1 MLSCPRREQSI
12 LEYNGAAILAMTGK
26 NCVGI
31 CSDSR
36 LGNQAQT
43 VATDFEKIF
52 KMGDKLMVRQDRPR
66 REQAAG
72 RRGVR
77 VLACQR
83 SLWSTPRPRPT
94 RARRLSRSFPT
105 AIELQRAQPNRLLLL
120 ILLVAFVSFAA
131 PPHCACFRQVGLPGL
146 ATDVITMKE
155 LLTFRLNLYRLREE
169 REIKPETFSAL
180 MSHILYQKRQVEARF
195 LRFRGRRS
203 FSSVLFAGSGVPT
216 HLFVVCCLRS
226 PNPVRRGLEEQPAA
240 LA

>member
-1 MLSCPRREQSI
+1 QSI

-52 KMGDKLMVRQDRPR
+52 KMGDKLMV
-66 REQAAG
+66 
-72 RRGVR
+72 
-77 VLACQR
+77 
-83 SLWSTPRPRPT
+83 
-94 RARRLSRSFPT
+94 
-105 AIELQRAQPNRLLLL
+105 
-120 ILLVAFVSFAA
+120 
-131 PPHCACFRQVGLPGL
+131 GLPGL

-180 MSHILYQKRQVEARF
+180 MSHILYQKRQAE
-195 LRFRGRRS
+195 
-203 FSSVLFAGSGVPT
+203 
-216 HLFVVCCLRS
+216 
-226 PNPVRRGLEEQPAA
+226 
-240 LA
+240 

>member
-1 MLSCPRREQSI
+1 MSI

-52 KMGDKLMVRQDRPR
+52 KMGDKLMV
-66 REQAAG
+66 
-72 RRGVR
+72 
-77 VLACQR
+77 
-83 SLWSTPRPRPT
+83 
-94 RARRLSRSFPT
+94 
-105 AIELQRAQPNRLLLL
+105 
-120 ILLVAFVSFAA
+120 
-131 PPHCACFRQVGLPGL
+131 GLPGL

-180 MSHILYQKRQVEARF
+180 LSHILYQKRFGPYFVEPI
-195 LRFRGRRS
+195 
-203 FSSVLFAGSGVPT
+203 VAGLKEDNTPFISAFDLIGAPVIT
-216 HLFVVCCLRS
+216 DDFVVGGTCTNNLYGMCESFYRPNMDKDELFETMAQCLLTSVDRD
-226 PNPVRRGLEEQPAA
+226 A
-240 LA
+240 LSGWGGVVHIITPEGIMSKTLKGRQD

>member
-1 MLSCPRREQSI
+1 MSI

-52 KMGDKLMVRQDRPR
+52 KMGDKLMV
-66 REQAAG
+66 
-72 RRGVR
+72 
-77 VLACQR
+77 
-83 SLWSTPRPRPT
+83 
-94 RARRLSRSFPT
+94 
-105 AIELQRAQPNRLLLL
+105 
-120 ILLVAFVSFAA
+120 
-131 PPHCACFRQVGLPGL
+131 GLPGL

-180 MSHILYQKRQVEARF
+180 MSHILYQKRFGPYFVEPI
-195 LRFRGRRS
+195 
-203 FSSVLFAGSGVPT
+203 VAGLKEDNTPFISAFDLIGAPVVT
-216 HLFVVCCLRS
+216 DDFVVGGTCTNNLYGMCESFYRPDMDKDELFETMAQCLLTSVDRD
-226 PNPVRRGLEEQPAA
+226 A
-240 LA
+240 LSGWGGVVHIITPEGIMSKTLKGRQD

>member
-1 MLSCPRREQSI
+1 MSI

-52 KMGDKLMVRQDRPR
+52 KMGDQLM
-66 REQAAG
+66 
-72 RRGVR
+72 
-77 VLACQR
+77 
-83 SLWSTPRPRPT
+83 
-94 RARRLSRSFPT
+94 
-105 AIELQRAQPNRLLLL
+105 
-120 ILLVAFVSFAA
+120 
-131 PPHCACFRQVGLPGL
+131 VGLPGL

-180 MSHILYQKRQVEARF
+180 MSHILYQKRFGPYFVEPI
-195 LRFRGRRS
+195 
-203 FSSVLFAGSGVPT
+203 VAGLKADRTPYISAFDLIGAPVIT
-216 HLFVVCCLRS
+216 DDFVVGGTCTNNLYGMCESFYRPNMDKDELFETMAQCLLASVDRD
-226 PNPVRRGLEEQPAA
+226 A
-240 LA
+240 LSGWGGVVHIITPEGITSKTLKGRQD

>member
-1 MLSCPRREQSI
+1 MSI

-52 KMGDKLMVRQDRPR
+52 KMGDQLM
-66 REQAAG
+66 
-72 RRGVR
+72 
-77 VLACQR
+77 
-83 SLWSTPRPRPT
+83 
-94 RARRLSRSFPT
+94 
-105 AIELQRAQPNRLLLL
+105 
-120 ILLVAFVSFAA
+120 
-131 PPHCACFRQVGLPGL
+131 VGLPGL

-180 MSHILYQKRQVEARF
+180 LSHILYQKRFGPYFVEPI
-195 LRFRGRRS
+195 
-203 FSSVLFAGSGVPT
+203 VAGLKEDKTPFISAFDLIGAPVIT
-216 HLFVVCCLRS
+216 DDFVVGGTCTNNLYGMCESFYRPNMDKDELFETMAQCLLTSVDRD
-226 PNPVRRGLEEQPAA
+226 A
-240 LA
+240 LSGWGGVVHIITPEGIMSKKLKGRQD

>member
-1 MLSCPRREQSI
+1 MSI

-52 KMGDKLMVRQDRPR
+52 KMGDQLM
-66 REQAAG
+66 
-72 RRGVR
+72 
-77 VLACQR
+77 
-83 SLWSTPRPRPT
+83 
-94 RARRLSRSFPT
+94 
-105 AIELQRAQPNRLLLL
+105 
-120 ILLVAFVSFAA
+120 
-131 PPHCACFRQVGLPGL
+131 VGLPGL

-180 MSHILYQKRQVEARF
+180 LSHILYQKRFGPYFVEPI
-195 LRFRGRRS
+195 
-203 FSSVLFAGSGVPT
+203 VAGLKEDKTPFISAFDLIGAPVVT
-216 HLFVVCCLRS
+216 DDFVVGGTCTNNLYGMCESFYRPNMDKDELFETMAQCLLTSVDRD
-226 PNPVRRGLEEQPAA
+226 A
-240 LA
+240 LSGWGGVVHIITPEGITSKTLKGRQD

>member
-1 MLSCPRREQSI
+1 QSI

-52 KMGDKLMVRQDRPR
+52 KMGDQLM
-66 REQAAG
+66 
-72 RRGVR
+72 
-77 VLACQR
+77 
-83 SLWSTPRPRPT
+83 
-94 RARRLSRSFPT
+94 
-105 AIELQRAQPNRLLLL
+105 
-120 ILLVAFVSFAA
+120 
-131 PPHCACFRQVGLPGL
+131 VGLPGL

-180 MSHILYQKRQVEARF
+180 MSHILYQKRFGPYFVEPI
-195 LRFRGRRS
+195 
-203 FSSVLFAGSGVPT
+203 VAGLKEDKTPFISAFDLIGAPVIT
-216 HLFVVCCLRS
+216 DDFVVGGTCTNNLYGMCESFYRPNMDKDELFETMAQCLLTSVDRD
-226 PNPVRRGLEEQPAA
+226 A
-240 LA
+240 LSGWGGVVHIITPEGIMSKTLKGRQD